1 MSESPIMTEPKE
13 MWHCQITNCGY
24 IYNPERGDK
33 RAKIPPG
40 TEFES
45 LPNNWHCPVCG
56 ASKKSFKPL
65 TDS

>member
-1 MSESPIMTEPKE
+1 